1 MLIRNLVKYTLY
13 RSAGMQ
19 FKAVFRTLSDDMNR
33 VMCVG
38 VVKEGFALDQNIR
51 KEFTPLTVHYFF
63 CVFEPIMIIYD
74 TCMCQYDIMI

>member
-38 VVKEGFALDQNIR
+38 VVKEGFALD
-51 KEFTPLTVHYFF
+51 
-63 CVFEPIMIIYD
+63 
-74 TCMCQYDIMI
+74 